1 MFKPDVYLSSVLQ
14 VTPKLLTNI
23 KVFAVIVDVDNTIRH
38 YGKAELVAGVLNW
51 VDGMKRCGIPLAIA
65 SNNFKRNIKP
75 VANMLGIPYVSF
87 SFKPLPIGLKKAA
100 KMLGVNNENIA
111 VVGDQF
117 FTDVIGGKL
126 QGFKTILVEPLSKE
140 KGFLWKFRRSL
151 ENIVL
156 HKSHIS
162 KEDVF

>member
-14 VTPKLLTNI
+14 ITPNLLTNI
-23 KVFAVIVDVDNTIRH
+23 KAFAIIVDVDNTIRH
-38 YGKAELVAGVLNW
+38 YGRTELLSGVLNW
-51 VDGMKRCGIPLAIA
+51 VDSMKRCGIRLAIA
-65 SNNFKRNIKP
+65 SNNFKKNIKP
-75 VANMLGIPYVSF
+75 VANMLDIPYVSF
-87 SFKPLPIGLKKAA
+87 SFKPLPIGLRKAA
-100 KMLGVNNENIA
+100 KILGVDNENIA

-140 KGFLWKFRRSL
+140 KGFFWRFRRNL

-156 HKSHIS
+156 HKNSIS